1 MERGSINGTPVWI
14 RVVDTTIGERVAIKE
29 SPFVNGAVVRRLG
42 GMPERFTIEFK
53 LVNDG
58 VWITSDAETAALEL
72 RATIAFGGPF
82 TVLIPSRG
90 EIRDLDL
97 AEAVSIKPFDDAQEG
112 IAEGRLSLIKGDP
125 FPILQDDAAALVASS
140 ISSLAAASQS
150 DLAERVPEV
159 GVFQAFLDT
168 FNETLD
174 WMDDVAGIIG
184 AAFEPVNDVAGEIAT
199 LRTDLERLVGTPER
213 LVNQFY
219 RTGARLLSLVPS
231 LAQQGDARN
240 GSTAVQDPTSDA
252 QADVYKQALALAT
265 DFDSG
270 LPPTQ
275 GDVLGDAA
283 SEEDRQENDE
293 RAAAQS
299 VSLSM
304 MVASVCLAT
313 TSSTFSTS
321 NAIVELSEALLPTVE
336 RALDVLEIDPEVYE
350 QTRITWKATLKFL
363 QEQAGALPRLRSH
376 ITDRDTDAYTLLPDL
391 YPDDL
396 DGLEQVELAVNQI
409 ATINQI
415 EDVGE
420 IPADTT
426 IRYLRPLA

>member
-1 MERGSINGTPVWI
+1 MERGSINGTPVWV
-14 RVVDTTIGERVAIKE
+14 RVVDTSLGERIAVKE
-29 SPFVNGAVVRRLG
+29 SPFVNGAIIRRLG

-53 LVNDG
+53 LVDDG

-97 AEAVSIKPFDDAQEG
+97 AEAVSLKPFDDAQEG
-112 IAEGRLSLIKGDP
+112 IAEGRLSLIQGDP
-125 FPILQDDAAALVASS
+125 FPILQDDAAALVTSS
-140 ISSLAAASQS
+140 ISALAAASQS
-150 DLAERVPEV
+150 DLAQRVPEV
-159 GVFQAFLDT
+159 GVYQAFLDT
-168 FNETLD
+168 FNEALD
-174 WMDDVAGIIG
+174 WMDNVAGIIG
-184 AAFEPVNDVAGEIAT
+184 SALEPVNDVAGDIAM
-199 LRTDLERLVGTPER
+199 LRSDLESLVATPER
-213 LVNQFY
+213 LANEFF

-231 LAQQGDARN
+231 LAQQGSARN

-252 QADVYKQALALAT
+252 QADVYKQALGLAT

-270 LPPTQ
+270 LGPTQ
-275 GDVLGDAA
+275 GDILGDAA
-283 SEEDRQENDE
+283 SEEDLQENDE

-299 VSLSM
+299 VSLGM
-304 MVASVCLAT
+304 MVASVCLAI

-321 NAIVELSEALLPTVE
+321 NAIVELSEAMLPTIE
-336 RALDVLEIDPEVYE
+336 RALDVPEIDPEVYE
-350 QTRITWKATLKFL
+350 QTRIAWKATLKFL

-376 ITDRDTDAYTLLPDL
+376 VTARETDAYTLLPEL

-396 DGLEQVELAVNQI
+396 VGLEQIELAVNQI

-420 IPADTT
+420 IPAGATV
-426 IRYLRPLA
+426 RYLRPIA